1 MEQLIITA
9 ILIII
14 AVISYV
20 AQAIAKWR
28 QMQEEEARRRQ
39 RQARME
45 AMPQQP
51 QQQRGQ
57 RIPQPPQQA
66 APRPQQKPLEDEI
79 SEFLREAARRRS
91 GERPAKPGAP
101 KTPPP
106 PPPARERPVVVEVV
120 EPAAPA
126 PLRSKLE
133 SQKFPSLQGGLE
145 QRHLHADQEIQ
156 SHLQE
161 VFAHSV
167 GSLDTRAVEPV
178 RGEIDESPI
187 LAAGRPHLDGLGLAA
202 MFADPASLRLA
213 ILAHEIFRRP
223 EERWR

>member
-1 MEQLIITA
+1 MEQLVITA

-57 RIPQPPQQA
+57 QMPQRPQQA

-101 KTPPP
+101 KPPP
-106 PPPARERPVVVEVV
+106 PPPARERPVVAEVV
-120 EPAAPA
+120 EPAA
-126 PLRSKLE
+126 RNTLE

-167 GSLDTRAVEPV
+167 GSLDTRAVDLAPS
-178 RGEIDESPI
+178 EIDESPI

-202 MFADPASLRLA
+202 MFANPASLRQA

>member
-106 PPPARERPVVVEVV
+106 PARERPVVVEVV

-156 SHLQE
+156 SHVQE

-178 RGEIDESPI
+178 RAEIDESPI

-202 MFADPASLRLA
+202 MFANPASLRQA

>member
-101 KTPPP
+101 KTPP

>member
-28 QMQEEEARRRQ
+28 QVQEEEARRRQ

-57 RIPQPPQQA
+57 RMPQPPQQA

-91 GERPAKPGAP
+91 GERPAKPGDP
-101 KTPPP
+101 KSPPP
-106 PPPARERPVVVEVV
+106 PPPVRERPVVAEVV

-178 RGEIDESPI
+178 RSEIDESPI